1 MVNDADNLSEEPTNQ
16 HCFHQDENATLPLF
30 PFAHDEVTL
39 QG

>member
-1 MVNDADNLSEEPTNQ
+1 MVNDADNLSEELINLL
-16 HCFHQDENATLPLF
+16 FLHQDENATLPLF